1 MRRVSANKNV
11 LSSRLNSV
19 RQMSC
24 CRSSAGRLF
33 HSRGPA
39 IPKLLSPSLDCVRGT
54 VHVWTSADRRCR
66 RPASVTS
73 WQSSDRYAGA
83 RRWSDLYTSTMTLK
97 SIRCL
102 TGSQWS
108 CLCTGVMCQI
118 KNPIPLIGAYLRE
131 ENSCQIYPDPIS
143 NTGAWGRPN
152 MYNNKMSSSMR
163 SAPDLKYIDRPM
175 SIFKMLFYLSMK
187 TLLCCKCVTAGE
199 GGAID
204 DYSL

>member
-1 MRRVSANKNV
+1 MRRVSANKNA

-39 IPKLLSPSLDCVRGT
+39 ALKLLSPSLDCVRGT

-66 RPASVTS
+66 RPTSVTS
-73 WQSSDRYAGA
+73 WQSSDRYAGK

-102 TGSQWS
+102 TQLAASE
-108 CLCTGVMCQI
+108 
-118 KNPIPLIGAYLRE
+118 A
-131 ENSCQIYPDPIS
+131 
-143 NTGAWGRPN
+143 A
-152 MYNNKMSSSMR
+152 
-163 SAPDLKYIDRPM
+163 SAPAWCALVDQLQWPAKLPH
-175 SIFKMLFYLSMK
+175 F
-187 TLLCCKCVTAGE
+187 VPTAGTGPNRRRCRTE
-199 GGAID
+199 ER
-204 DYSL
+204 YSSPVYRRLTPGLA